1 MHVIFLK
8 SFDKINFNLYRLH
21 YTLYHPIKILI
32 DFLYRWDLKFQIYY
46 WMTKDF
52 ISWVNWTL
60 RFINQMFSLWFV
72 CVRIWSKV
80 VNTVSVPT
88 SIYISYRY
96 VYQYRN
102 VNISYW
108 FKYWLYWPIS
118 GIIGTGWYGNFFF
131 FSFIIFEFL

>member
-8 SFDKINFNLYRLH
+8 SFDKINFNLYRLR
-21 YTLYHPIKILI
+21 YTLYHHIKILI

-60 RFINQMFSLWFV
+60 RFINQMISLWFV

-118 GIIGTGWYGNFFF
+118 GITGTGWYGIFFF